1 MNSEK
6 IHIENQSLGKIIYLK
21 LKDIMLLTKF
31 RLSSLVVF
39 SAVMS
44 YLIAVHSIHIDGIK
58 IILLALGGFLVTASS
73 NTFNQII
80 EKDTDRLMAVSY
92 THLRAHETDSYLVC
106 RLLLE

>member
-58 IILLALGGFLVTASS
+58 IILLALGGFLGEDVTL
-73 NTFNQII
+73 
-80 EKDTDRLMAVSY
+80 ERLA
-92 THLRAHETDSYLVC
+92 TLDATAGAD
-106 RLLLE
+106 LEALFGAALGLHFGH